1 MVEPGNRGET
11 DLPVSEHVTGTRI
24 SMPLI
29 VVHGA
34 KAGPT
39 IWLSAAIHGDEI
51 NGVEIIRR
59 VVESVD
65 PATLSGTILA
75 VPIVNVTG
83 FVRGDRYLPDRRD
96 LNRCFPGTARGSLG
110 GRTAHIFMKE
120 IVSRCT
126 VGIDFHSGSDHRTNL
141 PQIRADLDD
150 IFTRQLASAFAAPVM
165 MHATTRAG
173 SLRRS
178 AAKVGATVLLF
189 EGGEA
194 WRFDDTA
201 IRSGVAGSMRVMAEL
216 NMIEVDSF
224 IEQTSHDT
232 IEAGS
237 SRWVRARASGI
248 TQLWVGPADLVTKG
262 QTLGRLHDSFG
273 HRVSEI
279 TSTTDG
285 VVIGL
290 NLDPTVNQG
299 DAIIHIAEIG
309 AK

>member
-1 MVEPGNRGET
+1 
-11 DLPVSEHVTGTRI
+11 
-24 SMPLI
+24 
-29 VVHGA
+29 
-34 KAGPT
+34 
-39 IWLSAAIHGDEI
+39 
-51 NGVEIIRR
+51 
-59 VVESVD
+59 
-65 PATLSGTILA
+65 
-75 VPIVNVTG
+75 
-83 FVRGDRYLPDRRD
+83 
-96 LNRCFPGTARGSLG
+96 
-110 GRTAHIFMKE
+110 
-120 IVSRCT
+120 
-126 VGIDFHSGSDHRTNL
+126 
-141 PQIRADLDD
+141 
-150 IFTRQLASAFAAPVM
+150 
-165 MHATTRAG
+165 
-173 SLRRS
+173 
-178 AAKVGATVLLF
+178 
-189 EGGEA
+189 
-194 WRFDDTA
+194 
-201 IRSGVAGSMRVMAEL
+201 MRVMAEL

-224 IEQTSHDT
+224 MEQTSHDT